1 MCWTLSKLE
10 VLPAA
15 SRAAQGELEAELWT
29 APAQG
34 CWMGQWDPFFF
45 QAESR
50 PALPSGCWVSGQ
62 IKAEQSSAVI
72 ADPDAMHA
80 IKHELFLTMD
90 CRLCFSEFKAV
101 PSS

>member
-45 QAESR
+45 RQNR
-50 PALPSGCWVSGQ
+50 GLPFLLVAGSQCKS
-62 IKAEQSSAVI
+62 KQSSAVI